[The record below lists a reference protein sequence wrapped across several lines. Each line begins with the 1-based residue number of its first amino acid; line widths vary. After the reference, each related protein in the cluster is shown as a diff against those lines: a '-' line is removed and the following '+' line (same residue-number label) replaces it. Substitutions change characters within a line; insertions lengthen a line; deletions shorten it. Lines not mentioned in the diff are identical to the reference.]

1 MCFSVTSPAQ
11 SAPFGH
17 VEVASP
23 VAEWGTCVR
32 CCGAIRQDVNP
43 HEPPKSHINLVEEA
57 TQILPLRWG
66 VVLRQRE
73 WHSPE
78 HQVAVQRCDLVPAD
92 VGVVLGKA
100 QRVDFDHV
108 STPAKLGRD
117 VLREHLR
124 VTSRHIDAD
133 VALAQQAVEKPIETH
148 LDVWIAHLVPRDGE
162 LDLVEQDVVRFSW
175 VNNLSFDVPRKVA
188 HVTQVLVVV
197 IVERHLDNVVVGNA
211 ALSLGT
217 CGTAGRQGSSCRNA

>member
-1 MCFSVTSPAQ
+1 MRHIGEHIT
-11 SAPFGH
+11 
-17 VEVASP
+17 
-23 VAEWGTCVR
+23 
-32 CCGAIRQDVNP
+32 
-43 HEPPKSHINLVEEA
+43 HINLVEEA

-66 VVLRQRE
+66 VVLKQRE

-78 HQVAVQRCDLVPAD
+78 HQAAVQRRDLVPAD

-100 QRVDFDHV
+100 QRVDLDHV

-124 VTSRHIDAD
+124 VTSRHIDVD

-162 LDLVEQDVVRFSW
+162 LGLVEQDIVRFSW
-175 VNNLSFDVPRKVA
+175 VNNLSFDVPRKPAGPSQCGRGRGYLLSGMRPDLTVEIGRDFEPKSKTRFGPRSNA
-188 HVTQVLVVV
+188 LRNDERWKVSDTLLPFDPRELGAVL
-197 IVERHLDNVVVGNA
+197 
-211 ALSLGT
+211 
-217 CGTAGRQGSSCRNA
+217 

>member
-1 MCFSVTSPAQ
+1 MRHIGEHIA
-11 SAPFGH
+11 
-17 VEVASP
+17 
-23 VAEWGTCVR
+23 
-32 CCGAIRQDVNP
+32 
-43 HEPPKSHINLVEEA
+43 HINFVEEA

-78 HQVAVQRCDLVPAD
+78 HQVAVQRRDLVPAD
-92 VGVVLGKA
+92 VEVVLGKA
-100 QRVDFDHV
+100 QRVDLDHV

-124 VTSRHIDAD
+124 VTSRHIDVD

-162 LDLVEQDVVRFSW
+162 LGLVEQDIVRFSW
-175 VNNLSFDVPRKVA
+175 VNNLSFDVPRKPA
-188 HVTQVLVVV
+188 GPSQ
-197 IVERHLDNVVVGNA
+197 
-211 ALSLGT
+211 
-217 CGTAGRQGSSCRNA
+217 CGRGWGICSRA